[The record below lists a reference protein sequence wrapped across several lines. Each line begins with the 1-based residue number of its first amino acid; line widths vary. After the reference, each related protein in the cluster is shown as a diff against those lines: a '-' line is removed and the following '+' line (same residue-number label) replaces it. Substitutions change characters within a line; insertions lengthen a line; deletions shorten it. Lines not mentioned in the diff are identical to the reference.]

1 MVHTPDIFTY
11 GNVIQAEHI
20 ECEVKLEFQYN
31 GIFGVC
37 TVRARREINRLLSND
52 INNVYNVDTLR
63 RISLNVGKRNLVLFL
78 YENNRYDIFSGCL
91 GTLHR
96 CVRKRGTYDSIFQPF
111 YGKGGWVVYGDTRN
125 NLDRAVAARVANKR
139 DNEEVLKFNHSKLS
153 LFGRGVA
160 RVRLSVFTKIKRRL
174 HNILATLG
182 DDLVERARFA
192 EKKCAKRRL
201 KIQAL
206 VDVLNAAD
214 TGLFV
219 TYIRGKLKLYEK
231 AKPGKNPRLIG
242 DYTTPGSI
250 LAGYLCEYAKSAF
263 IGCDD
268 AYSEHGF
275 NVCGMYSEFVKSTD
289 ADTLRRVGEMLASDN
304 RNQHFHHSDDSLL
317 KIDGKLYELDI
328 SSCDSSNGS
337 PIFDIILWLFE
348 GTQYYDVID
357 RCVSQCKLP
366 LKLRDPCNFI
376 SSVKLQ
382 TIRPFEFSGST
393 LTTLLNEIAS
403 TMIGIQISYDKSMTP
418 DAVIQSAIAV
428 GYNVTLVPRENMSQA
443 TLLKN
448 SWWNGESFLNLG
460 AILRSF
466 GTFSGDLPGSA
477 KVPLSIRCEDFCSS
491 LVVAYKHCGST
502 SVYKALAR
510 RYVYHTG
517 YYDSVVIDKLSYSY
531 DNSIK
536 RGDVD
541 DAALIARYG
550 VSQPE
555 IDELCHYIVSR
566 DMFQHISLPIIDKIY
581 EVDYGLK
588 YQRHRAA

>member
-1 MVHTPDIFTY
+1 MVHTPDIFTF
-11 GNVIQAEHI
+11 GSIVQAEHI
-20 ECEVKLEFQYN
+20 ECQVKLNFSYN
-31 GIFGVC
+31 GIFGLCPVG
-37 TVRARREINRLLSND
+37 ARRKIDSLLSN
-52 INNVYNVDTLR
+52 NVDNVNDVTCMR
-63 RISLNVGKRNLVLFL
+63 RILRCVSKRHFVLYL
-78 YENNRYDIFSGCL
+78 YELNRYDVFSGCL
-91 GTLHR
+91 GMLYR
-96 CVRKRGTYDSIFQPF
+96 CVRKRGTYDSVFQPF
-111 YGKGGWVVYGDTRN
+111 FGKGGWVVYGDTRN

-139 DNEEVLKFNHSKLS
+139 DNEEVLKINHSKLS

-174 HNILATLG
+174 HNLLAVLG
-182 DDLVERARFA
+182 DDLYERARFA
-192 EKKCAKRRL
+192 EKKCAKRKL
-201 KIQAL
+201 KLRAL
-206 VDVLNAAD
+206 IDVLNSAE

-219 TYIRGKLKLYEK
+219 TMICGKLKLYEK
-231 AKPGKNPRLIG
+231 AKPGKNPRLVG
-242 DYTTPGSI
+242 DYTTPGSL

-268 AYSEHGF
+268 AYSQFGF

-289 ADTLRRVGEMLASDN
+289 ADTLRRIGEMLVSDN
-304 RNQHFHHSDDSLL
+304 RNLHFHHSDDSLL

-337 PIFDIILWLFE
+337 PIFDIVLWLFE
-348 GTQYYDVID
+348 GTQFHDVMR
-357 RCVSQCKLP
+357 RCVAQCELP
-366 LKLRDPCNFI
+366 LKLRDPFNFI

-403 TMIGIQISYDKSMTP
+403 TLIGLQISYDKSVTCEQ
-418 DAVIQSAIAV
+418 VIQSAIAV
-428 GYNVTLVPRENMSQA
+428 GYNVTLVPRDNMAQA

-448 SWWNGESFLNLG
+448 SWWDGESFLNLG
-460 AILRSF
+460 AMLRSF
-466 GTFSGDLPGSA
+466 GTFSGDLPGSS
-477 KVPLSIRCEDFCSS
+477 KIPLEIRCEDFCGS

-517 YYDSVVIDKLSYSY
+517 YYDDVVCDKLSYSY
-531 DNSIK
+531 DSSIK
-536 RGDVD
+536 RGDIG

-550 VSQPE
+550 VTQSE
-555 IDELCHYIVSR
+555 IDELCYHIVNR
-566 DMFQHISLPIIDKIY
+566 KMFQHLSLPIIDKIY

-588 YQRHRAA
+588 YERYHAA